1 MKIDIFGNI
10 DLESVQD
17 YYSATIKLQG
27 RDVEIDLN
35 FESNV
40 IDSKIL
46 ESVSEILENIETQV
60 TKAFDAIS
68 NDYDLDTES
77 ETARFYLQHHLD
89 EFSKEE
95 IHGIFG
101 NETINKDS
109 FMKSLNLQRIGI
121 YPEDEEEFL
130 IFDIQFPEKITN
142 YLMAVTFNDSNEL
155 SCISMDS

>member
-10 DLESVQD
+10 DLENVQD

-109 FMKSLNLQRIGI
+109 FMNSLNLQRIGI

-142 YLMAVTFNDSNEL
+142 YLMAVTFNDSN
-155 SCISMDS
+155 